1 MLIFFVFKLILLY
14 VRARIAE
21 GGQGLLSPGL
31 RHPLHKLRQQI
42 KKALAERLPE
52 AKVAVNIMQEKIS
65 LTVFKDHAI
74 IEAQDILRDI
84 GFPVIGEPVAL
95 SGGEE
100 NQRSIAFLVRNN

>member
-1 MLIFFVFKLILLY
+1 
-14 VRARIAE
+14 
-21 GGQGLLSPGL
+21 
-31 RHPLHKLRQQI
+31 
-42 KKALAERLPE
+42 
-52 AKVAVNIMQEKIS
+52 MQEKIS

-100 NQRSIAFLVRNN
+100 NQRSIAFLVGNNELSKQLEGSLPGLLGVAKCSFQPKD

>member
-1 MLIFFVFKLILLY
+1 
-14 VRARIAE
+14 
-21 GGQGLLSPGL
+21 
-31 RHPLHKLRQQI
+31 
-42 KKALAERLPE
+42 
-52 AKVAVNIMQEKIS
+52 MQEKIS

-100 NQRSIAFLVRNN
+100 NQRSIAFLVGNN

>member
-1 MLIFFVFKLILLY
+1 MLELASVKDM
-14 VRARIAE
+14 RIAE
-21 GGQGLLSPGL
+21 GAKVFSVQVSGIRCTNCAG
-31 RHPLHKLRQQI
+31 KI

-100 NQRSIAFLVRNN
+100 NQRSIAFLVGNN

>member
-1 MLIFFVFKLILLY
+1 
-14 VRARIAE
+14 
-21 GGQGLLSPGL
+21 
-31 RHPLHKLRQQI
+31 
-42 KKALAERLPE
+42 
-52 AKVAVNIMQEKIS
+52 MQEKIS

-100 NQRSIAFLVRNN
+100 NQRSIAFLVGSN